1 MTHHNDNTAE
11 TIDINDEV
19 RLRIEYDRD
28 ARNPR
33 KEFDHP
39 TTLVLHGRCR
49 YDFGDTEWSSDK
61 IAWALSYHENHLP
74 EGETD
79 EDYEGNLDTYNFDPQ
94 QHYVLPVYM
103 YDHSGITIN
112 TTGFS
117 CGWDSGL
124 VGCIYVSKVD
134 AAKEW
139 PTATEAQILTYM
151 VSEVEELD
159 QYLTGDVYGY
169 VIETDEDDHVESSW
183 GYYGQGHCIE
193 SGRDAVE
200 YYIEQLAKRRA
211 QDAANLAAAYAAL

>member
-1 MTHHNDNTAE
+1 MSRHNNTTAE
-11 TIDINDEV
+11 IIHMNDEV
-19 RLRIEYDRD
+19 RLRIEYDHH

-33 KEFDHP
+33 EECAGP
-39 TTLVLHGRCR
+39 TTVVLHANGR

-134 AAKEW
+134 AAKKW

-159 QYLTGDVYGY
+159 QYLTGEVYGY
-169 VIETDEDDHVESSW
+169 VIENDEDDHAESCW
-183 GYYGQGHCIE
+183 GYYGQEYCIE
-193 SGRDAVE
+193 SGREAAE
-200 YYIEQLAKRRA
+200 YYVKELAKRRA
-211 QDAANLAAAYAAL
+211 QDTADLAAAYAGL